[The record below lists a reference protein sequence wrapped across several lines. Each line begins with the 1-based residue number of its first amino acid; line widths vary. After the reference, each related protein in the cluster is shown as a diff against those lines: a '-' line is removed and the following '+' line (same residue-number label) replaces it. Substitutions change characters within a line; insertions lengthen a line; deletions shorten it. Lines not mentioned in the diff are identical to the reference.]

1 MKVVLITGSSS
12 GIGLAT
18 AEIFAERRWTVCGV
32 DQKFTA
38 RGNSVI
44 KNTGG
49 LAAESRVSSFKEAHL
64 IVERFYDRF
73 GRLDALV
80 TCAGNHDDADVTEI
94 TEEQWD
100 ETVMTNLKGT
110 FNYIHAA
117 AKFFKEQKFG
127 KIVTVASTAALRARS
142 GLPAHIASK
151 SAIIGLTRACARDLG
166 RYNVNV
172 NCVCPGIVNTPLSKT
187 IPESILEKLR
197 EETCLKRN
205 GEPLDIARVIFFLC
219 TDEAR
224 HVTGEVIRVDGGQ
237 LS

>member
-1 MKVVLITGSSS
+1 MITGSSS
-12 GIGLAT
+12 GIGLA
-18 AEIFAERRWTVCGV
+18 ASEAFAEHGWTVCGV
-32 DQKFTA
+32 DKKFSQKGRQAIQDSKGLSFEA
-38 RGNSVI
+38 SVNSFADAHKFVDSI
-44 KNTGG
+44 QSK
-49 LAAESRVSSFKEAHL
+49 LERV
-64 IVERFYDRF
+64 
-73 GRLDALV
+73 DALV
-80 TCAGNHDDADVTEI
+80 TCAGNHDDGTLPDI
-94 TEEQWD
+94 SEEQWD

-110 FNYIHAA
+110 FNYIHAV
-117 AKFFKEQKFG
+117 AKLYREQKSG

-166 RYNVNV
+166 KFNVNV

-187 IPESILEKLR
+187 IPENILEKLR

-205 GEPLDIARVIFFLC
+205 GEPVDIARVIYFLC
-219 TDEAR
+219 TDDAR